1 MPPID
6 AAKFPKRLL
15 LARNSAGYSQ
25 ADAAQRLRMTRQMWS
40 LYEKGAVPTIETC
53 ERMAAILNVSPGWLA
68 GWEERI

>member
-1 MPPID
+1 MTAID
-6 AAKFPKRLL
+6 AAKFPKRLV
-15 LARNSAGYSQ
+15 LARKTAGYSQ

-40 LYEKGAVPTIETC
+40 LYEKGTVPTIELC